1 MSGFWNSDS
10 KRALAGETP
19 SQTGV
24 VFLRSWRTV
33 GTPLLLLAFLAYQEK
48 TNLVFDAASFIDCFV
63 VVLLLLTTIKNT
75 IIHTDRHV

>member
-33 GTPLLLLAFLAYQEK
+33 GTPLER
-48 TNLVFDAASFIDCFV
+48 IIV
-63 VVLLLLTTIKNT
+63 VDVKDKPAGLGRNWLTHRLGKETCYP
-75 IIHTDRHV
+75 